1 MMCLLT
7 ERRLKP
13 GTFERFRVAWEPDEQ
28 PTSLI
33 RAYHLRDVTDPDHV
47 ISFGFFDLTRDE
59 FDALRQSPELQETQR
74 ARFAAMTE
82 FVAET
87 GADGV
92 FEVADIVEGPSL
104 AEESVGGDLLN

>member
-1 MMCLLT
+1 M
-7 ERRLKP
+7 
-13 GTFERFRVAWEPDEQ
+13 
-28 PTSLI
+28 
-33 RAYHLRDVTDPDHV
+33 
-47 ISFGFFDLTRDE
+47 
-59 FDALRQSPELQETQR
+59 RQSPELQETQR